1 MKSRSAQPASAK
13 ARWKVVIPRRTLA
26 NGTLL
31 GVALLTALTLAGV
44 LGARDTPRPAAA
56 PSPATKEANTRFA
69 TQPQLQQALLKVE
82 DLPTPYASASK
93 ATVHH
98 IAPTTERCAGL
109 LDPGALIRQAA
120 ASVLSRPETT
130 DQAASEIGGPAPLTQ
145 LLTTFAGDG
154 AVQTMQELRRIGNKC
169 RDFSTTVDGTPVR
182 VLSTVVRDDAT
193 TYSLKLTL
201 SGSGRTTA
209 GYLTLGRVGRVL
221 SVLKQVGP
229 VEAIAAIDPIKL
241 VDLTLSRLTRAR

>member
-1 MKSRSAQPASAK
+1 M
-13 ARWKVVIPRRTLA
+13 IPRRTLA

-31 GVALLTALTLAGV
+31 GVALLSALTLAGV

-56 PSPATKEANTRFA
+56 APSPAPPEPNTRFA
-69 TQPQLQQALLKVE
+69 TQPELQQALLKVE

-93 ATVHH
+93 ATVHRV
-98 IAPTTERCAGL
+98 APTTERCAGL
-109 LDPGALIRQAA
+109 LDPGALLREAA
-120 ASVLSRPETT
+120 ARVLSHPEAT
-130 DQAASEIGGPAPLTQ
+130 DQATSEIGGPAPLTQ

-154 AVQTMQELRRIGNKC
+154 AQQTMLELRRMGNGC
-169 RDFSTTVDGTPVR
+169 RDFSTTVDGAPVR
-182 VLSTVVRDDAT
+182 VMATVVRDDTT

-201 SGSGRTTA
+201 TGSGRTSA
-209 GYLTLGRVGRVL
+209 GYLTLGRVGQVI

-241 VDLTLSRLTRAR
+241 VDLTLSRLTRGR